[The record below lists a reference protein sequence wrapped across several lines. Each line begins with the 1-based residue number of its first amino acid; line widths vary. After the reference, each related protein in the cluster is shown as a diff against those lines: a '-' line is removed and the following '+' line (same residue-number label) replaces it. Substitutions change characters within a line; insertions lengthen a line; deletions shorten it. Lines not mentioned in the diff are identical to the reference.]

1 MEPREKFLAAGSV
14 DQTGEF
20 QRECDDR
27 PGQRQ
32 GLHSVPQGL
41 DETFA
46 ASRITQGRDLLPGL
60 AILQGGVQPS
70 LANVTIPQCGVI
82 ECAEHEPRDS
92 DEHCFS
98 AGSWRGQGERFAYG
112 FRLQSGT
119 YRLAIIPPR

>member
-14 DQTGEF
+14 DQTGEL

-60 AILQGGVQPS
+60 TILQGGVQPD
-70 LANVTIPQCGVI
+70 LANMTIPQCSVI

-92 DEHCFS
+92 DERRFS
-98 AGSWRGQGERFAYG
+98 AGSRRGQGK
-112 FRLQSGT
+112 
-119 YRLAIIPPR
+119 